1 MSRIAARPIFSRPC
15 GTGRPFKYN
24 PGLASWAK
32 FSRPFGTKFVNPVT
46 VAIVVVIT
54 GIVLFADT
62 KPNTIQ
68 VTRSI
73 TIQAPAEKI
82 FPLIDD
88 FHHWP
93 GWAPQ
98 DKEDPTMK
106 RIYSGEE
113 SGAGAISDWQ
123 GTGNA
128 GKGRMTIMESA
139 APNKVVVRV
148 DFVRPFVAHNVNEFI
163 LEPSEPGTSTR
174 VTWTMRGPNLFFMKV
189 MGRVCEHGPHAG
201 KTFRGRSAES

>member
-1 MSRIAARPIFSRPC
+1 MILKIGLI
-15 GTGRPFKYN
+15 GT
-24 PGLASWAK
+24 L
-32 FSRPFGTKFVNPVT
+32 
-46 VAIVVVIT
+46 AIVLVIT
-54 GIVLFADT
+54 AIVLFADT
-62 KPNTIQ
+62 KPNVIQ

-106 RIYSGEE
+106 RLYSGEE

-128 GKGRMTIMESA
+128 GKGRMTITESA
-139 APNKVVVRV
+139 APNKVVIKV
-148 DFVRPFVAHNVNEFI
+148 DFVRPFVAHNVNEFV
-163 LEPSEPGTSTR
+163 LEPATEPTEPGTSTK
-174 VTWTMRGPNLFFMKV
+174 VTWTMRGPNMFFMKLLGV
-189 MGRVCEHGPHAG
+189 FVNMDRMLGKHFEAG
-201 KTFRGRSAES
+201 LQNLKIVSES

>member
-1 MSRIAARPIFSRPC
+1 MLSMPSPP
-15 GTGRPFKYN
+15 GRLGVFMILKI
-24 PGLASWAK
+24 GLI
-32 FSRPFGTKFVNPVT
+32 VT
-46 VAIVVVIT
+46 IAIVVVIT
-54 GIVLFADT
+54 GIVVFADT
-62 KPNTIQ
+62 KPNTIE

-106 RIYSGEE
+106 RIYSGVE

-128 GKGRMTIMESA
+128 GKGRMTITESA

-148 DFVRPFVAHNVNEFI
+148 DFVRPFVAHNLNEFV
-163 LEPSEPGTSTR
+163 LEPTEPGTSTK
-174 VTWTMRGPNLFFMKV
+174 VTWTMRGRNMFFMKV
-189 MGRVCEHGPHAG
+189 MGVFMNMDRMLG
-201 KTFRGRSAES
+201 KHFETGLQNLKMVSES

>member
-1 MSRIAARPIFSRPC
+1 MILKI
-15 GTGRPFKYN
+15 
-24 PGLASWAK
+24 GLI
-32 FSRPFGTKFVNPVT
+32 VT

-62 KPNTIQ
+62 RPNTIQ

-148 DFVRPFVAHNVNEFI
+148 DFVRPFVAHNVDEFL
-163 LEPSEPGTSTR
+163 LEPSAPGTSTK
-174 VTWTMRGPNLFFMKV
+174 VTWAMRGPNLFFMKV
-189 MGRVCEHGPHAG
+189 MGVFMNMDHLLG
-201 KTFRGRSAES
+201 KHFLTGLQNLKIVSES

>member
-1 MSRIAARPIFSRPC
+1 MILKIC
-15 GTGRPFKYN
+15 
-24 PGLASWAK
+24 LI
-32 FSRPFGTKFVNPVT
+32 VT
-46 VAIVVVIT
+46 IAIVIVIT
-54 GIVLFADT
+54 GIVLYAET

-73 TIQAPAEKI
+73 MIQAPAEKI

-106 RIYSGEE
+106 RIYSGPE

-128 GKGRMTIMESA
+128 GKGRMTIVESA
-139 APNKVVVRV
+139 APHKVVVKV
-148 DFVRPFVAHNVNEFI
+148 DFVRPFTAHNVNEFV
-163 LEPSEPGTSTR
+163 LEPSAEPSEPGTSTK

-189 MGRVCEHGPHAG
+189 MGVFVNMERMLGKHFEAG
-201 KTFRGRSAES
+201 LQNLKIVSET

>member
-1 MSRIAARPIFSRPC
+1 MKI
-15 GTGRPFKYN
+15 
-24 PGLASWAK
+24 GLA
-32 FSRPFGTKFVNPVT
+32 VT
-46 VAIVVVIT
+46 LAIVVVLTAIF
-54 GIVLFADT
+54 LFADA
-62 KPNTIQ
+62 KPNVIQ

-113 SGAGAISDWQ
+113 SGIGAISDWQ
-123 GTGNA
+123 STGNA
-128 GKGRMTIMESA
+128 GKGRMTITESN
-139 APNKVVVRV
+139 APNKVVVKV
-148 DFVRPFVAHNVNEFI
+148 DFVRPFVSHNINEFV
-163 LEPSEPGTSTR
+163 LEPSAEPGAPGSSTT
-174 VTWTMRGPNLFFMKV
+174 VTWTMRGSNMFFMKL
-189 MGRVCEHGPHAG
+189 MGVFVSMDRMLGKHFESGLQNLKIMSEH
-201 KTFRGRSAES
+201 

>member
-1 MSRIAARPIFSRPC
+1 MFLKI
-15 GTGRPFKYN
+15 
-24 PGLASWAK
+24 GLI
-32 FSRPFGTKFVNPVT
+32 VT
-46 VAIVVVIT
+46 VATVVVIT
-54 GIVLFADT
+54 GILLFADT
-62 KPNTIQ
+62 RPNIIQ

-82 FPLIDD
+82 FPFIDD

-106 RIYSGEE
+106 RIYSGQEK
-113 SGAGAISDWQ
+113 GAGAISDWQ

-128 GKGRMTIMESA
+128 GKGRMTITESN

-148 DFVRPFVAHNVNEFI
+148 DFVRPFVAHNVNEFV
-163 LEPSEPGTSTR
+163 LEPSEPGTSTK
-174 VTWTMRGPNLFFMKV
+174 VTWTMRGRNIFFMKL
-189 MGRVCEHGPHAG
+189 MGVFVNMDRMLGKHFEAG
-201 KTFRGRSAES
+201 LQNLKMVSES

>member
-1 MSRIAARPIFSRPC
+1 MILKI
-15 GTGRPFKYN
+15 
-24 PGLASWAK
+24 GLI
-32 FSRPFGTKFVNPVT
+32 VT
-46 VAIVVVIT
+46 LAIVVVVTAIF
-54 GIVLFADT
+54 LFADT
-62 KPNTIQ
+62 KPNVIQ

-113 SGAGAISDWQ
+113 SGTGAISDWQ
-123 GTGNA
+123 GTGNT
-128 GKGRMTIMESA
+128 GKGRMTITQSA
-139 APNKVVVRV
+139 APNKVIVAV
-148 DFVRPFVAHNVNEFI
+148 DFVRPFVSHNVNEFV
-163 LEPSEPGTSTR
+163 LQPSAEPGAPGSTT
-174 VTWTMRGPNLFFMKV
+174 VTWTMRGPNMFFMKL
-189 MGRVCEHGPHAG
+189 MGVFVNMDRMLG
-201 KTFRGRSAES
+201 KHFESGLQNLKIMSES

>member
-1 MSRIAARPIFSRPC
+1 MILKIALI
-15 GTGRPFKYN
+15 
-24 PGLASWAK
+24 
-32 FSRPFGTKFVNPVT
+32 VT
-46 VAIVVVIT
+46 IAIVVVIT
-54 GIVLFADT
+54 GILVFADT

-113 SGAGAISDWQ
+113 SGAGAVSDWQ
-123 GTGNA
+123 GTGNT
-128 GKGRMTIMESA
+128 GKGRMTIVESA

-148 DFVRPFVAHNVNEFI
+148 DFVRPFVAHNVNEFV
-163 LEPSEPGTSTR
+163 LESRAKRAWYLYQSDLDHARTEYVFHEAYGSVR
-174 VTWTMRGPNLFFMKV
+174 
-189 MGRVCEHGPHAG
+189 EHGPHAG
-201 KTFRGRSAES
+201 KTFRGRPAES

>member
-1 MSRIAARPIFSRPC
+1 MILKI
-15 GTGRPFKYN
+15 
-24 PGLASWAK
+24 GLI
-32 FSRPFGTKFVNPVT
+32 VT
-46 VAIVVVIT
+46 IAIVVVIT
-54 GIVLFADT
+54 GIILFADT
-62 KPNTIQ
+62 RPNNIE

-82 FPLIDD
+82 FPPIDD

-106 RIYSGEE
+106 RIYSGED
-113 SGAGAISDWQ
+113 SGAGAVSDWQ

-148 DFVRPFVAHNVNEFI
+148 DFVRPFVAHNVNEFL
-163 LEPSEPGTSTR
+163 LEQNEPGTSTK
-174 VTWTMRGPNLFFMKV
+174 VTWTMRGPNLF
-189 MGRVCEHGPHAG
+189 
-201 KTFRGRSAES
+201 S

>member
-1 MSRIAARPIFSRPC
+1 MILKIGLIVTIAMVI
-15 GTGRPFKYN
+15 
-24 PGLASWAK
+24 
-32 FSRPFGTKFVNPVT
+32 
-46 VAIVVVIT
+46 VIT
-54 GIVLFADT
+54 GIFLYADT
-62 KPNTIQ
+62 RPNVIQ

-98 DKEDPTMK
+98 DKEDPAMK
-106 RIYSGEE
+106 RIYSGEQ

-123 GTGNA
+123 GTGNT
-128 GKGRMTIMESA
+128 GKGRMTITEST
-139 APNKVVVRV
+139 APNKVIVKV

-163 LEPSEPGTSTR
+163 LEPSQAGTSTK
-174 VTWTMRGPNLFFMKV
+174 VTWTMRGRNMFFMKLMDV
-189 MGRVCEHGPHAG
+189 FVSMDRMLGKHFEAG
-201 KTFRGRSAES
+201 LQNLKIVSES

>member
-1 MSRIAARPIFSRPC
+1 MIVKI
-15 GTGRPFKYN
+15 
-24 PGLASWAK
+24 GLI
-32 FSRPFGTKFVNPVT
+32 VI

-54 GIVLFADT
+54 AIILFADT
-62 KPNTIQ
+62 KPNVIQ

-73 TIQAPAEKI
+73 TIKAPAEKI
-82 FPLIDD
+82 FSLIDN

-106 RIYSGEE
+106 RIYSGEAR
-113 SGAGAISDWQ
+113 GTGAISDWQ

-128 GKGRMTIMESA
+128 GKGRMTITEAA
-139 APNKVVVRV
+139 APNKVVVKV
-148 DFVRPFVAHNVNEFI
+148 DFVRPFVAHNVNEFV
-163 LEPSEPGTSTR
+163 LQPNAPGTSTT

-189 MGRVCEHGPHAG
+189 MGVFVNMDRMLG
-201 KTFRGRSAES
+201 KHFESGLLNLKIVSES

>member
-1 MSRIAARPIFSRPC
+1 MILKI
-15 GTGRPFKYN
+15 
-24 PGLASWAK
+24 GLI
-32 FSRPFGTKFVNPVT
+32 VT
-46 VAIVVVIT
+46 LAIVVVIT
-54 GIVLFADT
+54 AIVLFADT
-62 KPNTIQ
+62 KPNVIQ

-106 RIYSGEE
+106 RLYSGKE

-128 GKGRMTIMESA
+128 GKGRMTITESA
-139 APNKVVVRV
+139 APNKVVVKV
-148 DFVRPFVAHNVNEFI
+148 DFVRPFVAHNVNEFV
-163 LEPSEPGTSTR
+163 LEPSTEPTEPGTSTK
-174 VTWTMRGPNLFFMKV
+174 VTWTMRGPNIFFMKLLGV
-189 MGRVCEHGPHAG
+189 FVNMDRMLGKHFEAG
-201 KTFRGRSAES
+201 LQNLKFVSES

>member
-1 MSRIAARPIFSRPC
+1 MILKI
-15 GTGRPFKYN
+15 
-24 PGLASWAK
+24 GLI
-32 FSRPFGTKFVNPVT
+32 VT
-46 VAIVVVIT
+46 LAMVVVIT
-54 GIVLFADT
+54 AVALFADT
-62 KPNTIQ
+62 KPNVIQ

-98 DKEDPTMK
+98 DKEDLTMK
-106 RIYSGEE
+106 RLYSGEE

-128 GKGRMTIMESA
+128 GKGRMTITESA
-139 APNKVVVRV
+139 APNKVVVKV
-148 DFVRPFVAHNVNEFI
+148 DFVRPFVAHNVNEFV
-163 LEPSEPGTSTR
+163 LEPGTEPNEPGTSTK
-174 VTWTMRGPNLFFMKV
+174 VTWTMRGPNMFFMKLLGV
-189 MGRVCEHGPHAG
+189 FVNMDRMLGKHFEAG
-201 KTFRGRSAES
+201 LQNLKIVSES

>member
-1 MSRIAARPIFSRPC
+1 MILKIALIATI
-15 GTGRPFKYN
+15 
-24 PGLASWAK
+24 
-32 FSRPFGTKFVNPVT
+32 
-46 VAIVVVIT
+46 AIVVVVT
-54 GIVLFADT
+54 GILVFAGT
-62 KPNTIQ
+62 KPNVID

-106 RIYSGEE
+106 RIYSGAE

-123 GTGNA
+123 GKGNA
-128 GKGRMTIMESA
+128 GKGRMTIVESG
-139 APNKVVVRV
+139 APNKVVVKV

-163 LEPSEPGTSTR
+163 LESGEPSEAGPSTK
-174 VTWTMRGPNLFFMKV
+174 VTWTMRGTNLFFMKV
-189 MGRVCEHGPHAG
+189 MGVFVNMDRMLGKHFEAG
-201 KTFRGRSAES
+201 LHNLRIVSES